1 MRFGAPAPAGAV
13 KVQLPQKELDRRAD
27 SSAQVT
33 SMTSRKSLAWIGLLA
48 LAALLVW
55 FAYRMRPE
63 SYAGPVAS
71 PERSEPSVAKDE
83 PAERAPV
90 QPVAGAGPVTTR
102 PGQPARDLATAVV
115 VPLPEPNAQAPQ
127 RVWVR
132 AQYGDD
138 PESLGIFRPPPD
150 SDGEARPPQGFTP
163 TRDGKLLVLDS
174 AKQRLVWFD
183 REGRMERTLP
193 LSGLVMP
200 ADVAVAKDGTIVV
213 VDHEGVQTAG
223 TVLIDA
229 SGRIKGK
236 FPQFADGMMSEL
248 YTVGNDVYFAL
259 EGGLTSVKAG
269 ETNGAAS
276 DETPGVY
283 DQNGKVP
290 GVVAP
295 DGRTVLSTG
304 IHDQHKGQFWVSA
317 IDGEPPK
324 HLFTRLYAV
333 EPRLL
338 GIPYMQADARGTVYV
353 VLYHRDQLTLVCLDG
368 KTGEPI
374 GRVPLPSAA
383 GRRSGTPFRT
393 YNVVQSGG
401 IVQQQRSAEGSTYQ
415 WFDCR

>member
-1 MRFGAPAPAGAV
+1 M
-13 KVQLPQKELDRRAD
+13 KSRR
-27 SSAQVT
+27 
-33 SMTSRKSLAWIGLLA
+33 SLAWIGLLA

-63 SYAGPVAS
+63 PDAGPAVVS
-71 PERSEPSVAKDE
+71 HGRSDPNAAR
-83 PAERAPV
+83 AEQAGRAPA
-90 QPVAGAGPVTTR
+90 QPVAGAAAIQMS
-102 PGQPARDLATAVV
+102 PGQPARDLTAAVLT
-115 VPLPEPNAQAPQ
+115 PLPEPSSDAPN

-132 AQYGDD
+132 ARYGDA
-138 PESLGIFRPPPD
+138 PEQLGISRPPPD

-163 TRDGKLLVLDS
+163 TRQGKLLVLDS

-193 LSGLVMP
+193 LSGLEMP
-200 ADVAVAKDGTIVV
+200 ADVAVAEDGTIVV
-213 VDHEGVQTAG
+213 VDHEGVHTAG
-223 TVLIDA
+223 TVLMDP

-236 FPQFADGMMSEL
+236 FPQFADGMMSEM
-248 YTVGNDVYFAL
+248 YTVENDVYFGL
-259 EGGLTSVKAG
+259 QGGVTSVKAG

-290 GVVAP
+290 GVVAS

-304 IHDQHKGQFWVSA
+304 IHDEHKGQFWVSA
-317 IDGEPPK
+317 IEGEPPR

-338 GIPYMQADARGTVYV
+338 GIPYLQADARGTMYV
-353 VLYHRDQLTLVCLDG
+353 VLYHGDQLTLVCLDG
-368 KTGEPI
+368 KSGEPI
-374 GRVPLPSAA
+374 GRVPLPSHI
-383 GRRSGTPFRT
+383 GPRSGTPFRT